1 MFHMEQKGVKMQME
15 INQRCKIKNQAI
27 YGTYYGPV
35 KGEKGKAWFND
46 EELGKIIKVKETS
59 LEEVLY
65 E

>member
-1 MFHMEQKGVKMQME
+1 MQME

-46 EELGKIIKVKETS
+46 EELGKIIKVKESS
-59 LEEVLY
+59 LEEVVY